1 MKLTKNQ
8 REQRDSCKD
17 PESNYFK
24 CPSCLTE
31 WIGTPLIWNPGE
43 DKTQIFCN
51 YVCGYLYIED
61 FKNRK

>member
-8 REQRDSCKD
+8 REQRDNIKD

-24 CPSCLTE
+24 CPSCFSV

-51 YVCGYLYIED
+51 YGCGYLYIED
-61 FKNRK
+61 FKN